1 MADGEV
7 GSLPPSMLL
16 ERLGA
21 QHLAAIDALT
31 ADADVLRFTRVPE
44 PVPDSFART
53 WLDRYEAGQD
63 DGTCAG
69 FAALDEDG
77 RFLGL
82 ALAPSIDRETGEVE
96 LGYVVAPGARG
107 RGVAS
112 EILRRMTRW
121 AFDEAAAQRIILL
134 VDVENIAS
142 SRVAARAGYVRE
154 GVLRSSY
161 VKPGMRRDVE
171 LWSRLPTDP

>member
-1 MADGEV
+1 
-7 GSLPPSMLL
+7 
-16 ERLGA
+16 
-21 QHLAAIDALT
+21 
-31 ADADVLRFTRVPE
+31 
-44 PVPDSFART
+44 
-53 WLDRYEAGQD
+53 
-63 DGTCAG
+63 
-69 FAALDEDG
+69 
-77 RFLGL
+77 
-82 ALAPSIDRETGEVE
+82 
-96 LGYVVAPGARG
+96 
-107 RGVAS
+107 
-112 EILRRMTRW
+112 MTRW